1 MNTKGLDKAIQKAGG
16 QKALAELLGLGQTAV
31 SNWRNRKKRVPAERV
46 IEIEKATGVPR
57 HELRPDLYP
66 FEDVA

>member
-1 MNTKGLDKAIQKAGG
+1 MNIKGLDKAIAKAGG
-16 QKALAELLGLGQTAV
+16 QRALAELLGLGQTAV

-46 IEIEKATGVPR
+46 IEIERATGVPR

-66 FEDVA
+66 REVA